1 MELIK
6 ETQTRYERL
15 DDCANLTIRNSEQ
28 GKGQQESCVLLLLRK
43 RAYEEP
49 SAMIPDAGICA
60 GAAG

>member
-28 GKGQQESCVLLLLRK
+28 GTTRK
-43 RAYEEP
+43 LCIVVDTEASAYEDP
-49 SAMIPDAGICA
+49 SAIVPHAGICA